1 MTRAASR
8 LALLAFFALLAFA
21 ACQASAP
28 AAPAP
33 VPTPGQVEHIVLIAL
48 KDGTAAE
55 RDAAKTKLIETS
67 RSFQEQIPGI
77 VSVTV
82 GDALPS
88 LQPVAGE
95 PCDLVLLMR
104 FQSKQALDAYLVH
117 PVHTRAVA
125 DVLAPNVRNVVIHD
139 AMLR

>member
-1 MTRAASR
+1 MTRAASWSAPLAV
-8 LALLAFFALLAFA
+8 LALLAFV
-21 ACQASAP
+21 ACQAPAP
-28 AAPAP
+28 A
-33 VPTPGQVEHIVLIAL
+33 TPPSVTGQVEHIVLIAL

-55 RDAAKTKLIETS
+55 RDAVKTKLIDTS
-67 RSFQEQIPGI
+67 RSFQHQIPGI
-77 VSVTV
+77 VSIVV

-95 PCDLVLLMR
+95 PFDLMVVLR

-139 AMLR
+139 AVLR